1 MRGNN
6 VVRLIKLILLMLL
19 FSAPVSLPEELT
31 GTEPGPALIQ
41 DFTFKSSPN
50 QTVILIH
57 ADRSFNYNSYY
68 PNPRLFILDV
78 PSAQSKLVKNF
89 VDLKTSQVDSA
100 TLTQIGEGQKPLVR
114 VEFNLRQ
121 SIQSSL
127 QKEGS
132 KLRLTFVTQKP
143 FEPSVAGGVAGKE
156 SSAREQLAKPNQVGA
171 PTSINDVTIQEGE
184 DQLQFTLLTTAKPS
198 FKPLELTG
206 PTRLVIDV
214 ENSNFKISRHAVKVN
229 SDLVQRIRFG
239 YGESNQGKLVR
250 CVFDLARNAP
260 YEIVAT
266 ESGLVIR
273 FRKKHGQ
280 ESWLSTEHGIR
291 AEQANPHGEEKVAE
305 PLQELPSS
313 SPLSLDA
320 KPLVSA
326 IFDEMQR
333 IVMPRPLAAPINFP
347 AIEETVSFPDM
358 TLNNRR
364 PNIGTF
370 GKTLDV
376 AKPLL
381 KEDSEVRPDVQVASK
396 RPDAAGEL
404 QGNADLKVLNLPPA
418 AQKPTST
425 NPRLPQH
432 QASNRTIL
440 DEQKKRAALPSPLL
454 DYARTDPPQ
463 AGTQSLTRGHQNIVI
478 AQLVPPPPALAAQT
492 VQPKP
497 VSAQQSQPTTG
508 VTPPAPPTPQPL
520 AAQPNPGQVI
530 SLVNLNQTPKYS
542 GELISLELKDA
553 DIKDF
558 FRLVG
563 EISGLNIVLDPD
575 VKGNLTIFL
584 NDVPWDQALD
594 VVLKNNSLGKQVE
607 GNVLRVASNVTLQ
620 AEEEQR
626 KRLADARV
634 LAAELQTET
643 RVLSYAKAVDLSAV
657 LKKIL
662 SPRGDIIVDS
672 RTNSMIISEIP
683 GKFPAID
690 TLIRQLD
697 KKIKQVEIEAR
708 VIAATR
714 DFLRDIGVQFGVI
727 VGNNAQNKLAGA
739 VPGNPFTRTP
749 PPSVT
754 IQPGQSGG
762 APDSLPLNVNLGAK
776 AATSGLSFF
785 GGFTHNVL
793 LDAIITAA
801 EARGN
806 AKLLSKPKIITQDNI
821 EGFVQQGVKIPVQT
835 IVNNTVSVQFF
846 DFALKLKVTP
856 QITDEGTIN
865 LNVNVEN
872 SSPDFSRQVAGIPT
886 INTQETRTTVLVD
899 NGGTVVIGGVLIDNE
914 QVNIRQ
920 VPGVGSIPVIG
931 NLFKNRSV
939 NKQTQELIFFISP
952 KIL

>member
-1 MRGNN
+1 
-6 VVRLIKLILLMLL
+6 
-19 FSAPVSLPEELT
+19 
-31 GTEPGPALIQ
+31 LIQ
-41 DFTFKSSPN
+41 DFTFKSGQS
-50 QTVILIH
+50 QTVIFIH
-57 ADRSFNYNSYY
+57 ADSGFNYNYYY
-68 PNPRLFILDV
+68 PNPRLLILDI
-78 PSAQSKLVKNF
+78 PGAQSKLVRNS
-89 VDLKTSQVDSA
+89 VELKTSEVDSA
-100 TLTQIGEGQKPLVR
+100 TITQIGEGQNPLVR
-114 VEFNLRQ
+114 IEFNLMQ
-121 SIQSSL
+121 SGQSSL

-132 KLRLTFVTQKP
+132 KLRLTFNTPKP
-143 FEPSVAGGVAGKE
+143 SEPSMADGVAGKE
-156 SSAREQLAKPNQVGA
+156 ISEEQPPKPEQAGA

-184 DQLQFTLLTTAKPS
+184 DELQFTLLTTAKPS
-198 FKPLELTG
+198 FTPLELTG

-214 ENSNFKISRHAVKVN
+214 NNSNFKISRHAVKVN
-229 SDLVQRIRFG
+229 SDLVKRIRFG
-239 YGESNQGKLVR
+239 YGESDQGKLVR

-260 YEIVAT
+260 YEILAT
-266 ESGLVIR
+266 ESGLTIR
-273 FRKKHGQ
+273 FQKKQRQ
-280 ESWLSTEHGIR
+280 ELLAASKNEIQTG
-291 AEQANPHGEEKVAE
+291 QANPHHEGRFAE
-305 PLQELPSS
+305 QWQDLPSAS
-313 SPLSLDA
+313 TLSLDA

-326 IFDEMQR
+326 IFDEMQKF
-333 IVMPRPLAAPINFP
+333 VMPRPLAAPISFP
-347 AIEETVSFPDM
+347 VIEETVSMQEMP
-358 TLNNRR
+358 LNNGR

-370 GKTLDV
+370 GKTLEL
-376 AKPLL
+376 ASPLL
-381 KEDSEVRPDVQVASK
+381 KIDSVVSPDLQVAWE
-396 RPDAAGEL
+396 RLDAPGVL
-404 QGNADLKVLNLPPA
+404 QGNTDLKALNLPLGTSEL
-418 AQKPTST
+418 TST
-425 NPRLPQH
+425 APTLPQIEAFN
-432 QASNRTIL
+432 QTIL
-440 DEQKKRAALPSPLL
+440 AEQKKRATLPLPLL
-454 DYARTDPPQ
+454 ELARSDPPK
-463 AGTQSLTRGHQNIVI
+463 ADAQSLPQAHQNRMV
-478 AQLVPPPPALAAQT
+478 AQLVPPPPALAVQD
-492 VQPKP
+492 VQPVP
-497 VSAQQSQPTTG
+497 VSSQHSHPSAE
-508 VTPPAPPTPQPL
+508 VPPPAPPATRPPTP
-520 AAQPNPGQVI
+520 QPNPGQVI
-530 SLVNLNQTPKYS
+530 SSVNLNQNPKYS
-542 GELISLELKDA
+542 GEPISLELKDA

-607 GNVLRVASNVTLQ
+607 GNVLRIASNVTLQ

-643 RVLSYAKAVDLSAV
+643 RILSYAKAADLSVV

-662 SPRGDIIVDS
+662 SPRGDIIVDA

-690 TLIRQLD
+690 ALIKQLD

-714 DFLRDIGVQFGVI
+714 DFLRDIGVQFGMI
-727 VGNNAQNKLAGA
+727 IGNNAQNKLAGA

-793 LDAIITAA
+793 VDAIITAA

-872 SSPDFSRQVAGIPT
+872 SSPDFSRQVSGIPT
-886 INTQETRTTVLVD
+886 INTQETRTTVLVN